1 MTVIMALKDNDGTI
15 VYGADKQTT
24 RYGYLSRETSSKV
37 VCKKVEVNEEL
48 EDTKDITILLTGIA
62 HYTDYLTYVFKP
74 PAIDGMNDF
83 EYITFFIR
91 TFREEI
97 HEERFM
103 KFDDSQTH
111 FEGGMIII
119 FNNNIY
125 SVENNLG
132 VMLENECAVQGIGSE
147 VAFGSLYST
156 KDEPPFQRI
165 HIALDACIEL
175 IDGVG
180 KGKTVGIIQKEE

>member
-1 MTVIMALKDNDGTI
+1 MTVIIALKEDDGTI
-15 VYGADKQTT
+15 CYGADKQGTE
-24 RYGYLSRETSSKV
+24 YGYLSRQISSKIV
-37 VCKKVEVNEEL
+37 TKKVKVDGEL
-48 EDTKDITILLTGIA
+48 DDTKDVIILLTGLA
-62 HYTDYLTYVFKP
+62 HYIDYFKYVFEP

-91 TFREEI
+91 SFREEI
-97 HEERFM
+97 HEERFI

-125 SVENNLG
+125 SVEDNLG
-132 VMLENECAVQGIGSE
+132 VMLEKECAVKGIGSE
-147 VAFGSLYST
+147 LALGSLYST
-156 KDEPPFQRI
+156 KDEPLLERI
-165 HIALDACIEL
+165 HIALDACIDL